1 MEEIFG
7 ALLHGGGVVVPEEV
21 VGSPEDFRALL
32 VGENVTVL
40 TQTPSAAAV
49 LSPEGLES
57 VALLMAGEP
66 CRWSWCSVGRRAGDD
81 QRLRPTETTVC
92 ASRTASLRAGSGA
105 PPIGSPVAGAA
116 FFVLDSWLRP
126 VPLVWPA
133 SCI

>member
-1 MEEIFG
+1 M
-7 ALLHGGGVVVPEEV
+7 ALLRIRRFGGGDLRRAAAWRPAGGGAEEV

-66 CRWSWCSVGRRAGDD
+66 CPVELVQRW
-81 QRLRPTETTVC
+81 
-92 ASRTASLRAGSGA
+92 A
-105 PPIGSPVAGAA
+105 PGG
-116 FFVLDSWLRP
+116 
-126 VPLVWPA
+126 
-133 SCI
+133 